1 MHAKQPEPNKNT
13 AEAWRRQ
20 QNTPIQESAEA
31 AVPLVAP
38 AAEPIAMDTASLA
51 HLLYVV
57 GSMCLGVGLCVLG
70 VLCFFLPHTAAEM
83 YGLPLQAECSA
94 PARQDEAWVLA
105 TGFRDLFLGI
115 ITLAL
120 YLTQPQAMRVYTSC
134 LVPLPLADALLALA
148 YQAEPLAVATHLGG
162 TFGVLVLAIA
172 ARCDPALDSAGKGR
186 SA

>member
-1 MHAKQPEPNKNT
+1 M
-13 AEAWRRQ
+13 
-20 QNTPIQESAEA
+20 
-31 AVPLVAP
+31 
-38 AAEPIAMDTASLA
+38 
-51 HLLYVV
+51 
-57 GSMCLGVGLCVLG
+57 
-70 VLCFFLPHTAAEM
+70 
-83 YGLPLQAECSA
+83 
-94 PARQDEAWVLA
+94 LA